1 MANRRR
7 GEIEAV
13 LDGRRYTLCLTLGAL
28 ARLEAAYGDGDLM
41 ALVKRFESGRI
52 GAADAIRI
60 LAAGLHGGGVE
71 LSEDEVARL
80 RAEGGVAGMIAIVAD
95 LLRATFGGEP

>member
-28 ARLEAAYGDGDLM
+28 ARLEAAYGEGDLL
-41 ALVKRFESGRI
+41 ALVQRFESGRM

-60 LAAGLHGGGVE
+60 LAAALHGGGVE
-71 LSEDEVARL
+71 MSEEDVARL
-80 RAEGGVAGMIAIVAD
+80 RAEGGAAGLIGIVAD